1 MNSKTSLRIAVV
13 AAFLTV
19 FGTGCASIIREPPK
33 PSPVQGNIVL
43 PKARKCVSGTTSAR
57 RVGHASGGRLFVALC
72 RALAKARSPI
82 RQAHF
87 EADAPAGTR
96 RIHVKDAG
104 GTAAFDKVRRLADTT

>member
-43 PKARKCVSGTTSAR
+43 PKAVAEPA
-57 RVGHASGGRLFVALC
+57 VANMPEEPQVLDEAASPG
-72 RALAKARSPI
+72 
-82 RQAHF
+82 
-87 EADAPAGTR
+87 
-96 RIHVKDAG
+96 
-104 GTAAFDKVRRLADTT
+104 AA